1 MKSAKKGLCLM
12 LACLLLV
19 LCGCNSTPTSTTTAP
34 TTETAQPTIDP
45 ATPLSDGK
53 TLKMLAITS
62 SFGLNTTQLL
72 YDVAIAEGCTD
83 VVVGRLY
90 YSGCTLQ
97 RHVEYAKNNS
107 MEYQYTKIS
116 DGRYETKEGYSLK
129 FGLEDEDW
137 DIIYIQQGAANAG
150 IESTYGNY
158 LDELMVYIHQYK
170 TNPNARFVWNMTWA
184 YQGNSDQNVFVN
196 TYNSDQMAMY
206 DAIVT
211 TTQNQILPRTDIARI
226 IPSGTAIQNA
236 RTSAFGDT
244 LCKDTYHLNNYGA
257 VFTAYCVYSILT
269 GKEITEINLDI
280 EEASRWNG
288 INGADR
294 ITHPL
299 SDEQKA
305 IIIECV
311 NNAVKNPFEVTPSAY
326 PGN

>member
-1 MKSAKKGLCLM
+1 MRILKKTLCTL
-12 LACLLLV
+12 LAVCSLA
-19 LCGCNSTPTSTTTAP
+19 LCGCNSNPTSTTAP
-34 TTETAQPTIDP
+34 TEETAAPTVDRN
-45 ATPLSDGK
+45 TPLSDGK
-53 TLKMLAITS
+53 TLKLLAITS

-72 YDVAIAEGCTD
+72 YDVAKAEGCTD
-83 VVVGRLY
+83 VVIGRLY

-150 IESTYGNY
+150 IESSYGDY
-158 LDELMVYIHQYK
+158 LDQLMVYIHEWK

-184 YQGNSDQNVFVN
+184 YQSDSDQPVFVN
-196 TYNSDQMAMY
+196 TYNCNQMAMY
-206 DAIVT
+206 DAIVSAT
-211 TTQNQILPRTDIARI
+211 KNNILPRTDIERI

-257 VFTAYCVYSILT
+257 IFTAYCMYSVLT
-269 GKEITEINLDI
+269 GKEITEVNLDA
-280 EEASRWNG
+280 EAATKWNG
-288 INGADR
+288 INGAPS
-294 ITHPL
+294 ITQPL
-299 SDEQKA
+299 TDVQKA

-311 NNAVKNPFEVTPSAY
+311 NNAVKHPFEVTPSAY
-326 PGN
+326 PEY

>member
-1 MKSAKKGLCLM
+1 MQILKKTV
-12 LACLLLV
+12 CLLLACTTLA
-19 LCGCNSTPTSTTTAP
+19 LCGCNSNPTSTSEPTAEQ
-34 TTETAQPTIDP
+34 TQPTIDRN
-45 ATPLSDGK
+45 TPLSDGK
-53 TLKMLAITS
+53 TLKMLASTS

-72 YDVAIAEGCTD
+72 YDVAVSEGCTD

-97 RHVEYAKNNS
+97 RHVEYAKNGS

-129 FGLEDEDW
+129 FGLQDEDW

-150 IESTYGNY
+150 IESTYGDY
-158 LDELMVYIHQYK
+158 LDQLMVYIHEYK

-184 YQGNSDQNVFVN
+184 YQGDSDQNVFID
-196 TYNSDQMAMY
+196 TYNRDQMAMY

-211 TTQNQILPRTDIARI
+211 TTKNKILPRTDIDRI

-236 RTSAFGDT
+236 RTSSFGDH

-257 VFTAYCVYSILT
+257 IFTAYCTYAVLT
-269 GKEITEINLDI
+269 GKEITEIKLDAVT
-280 EEASRWNG
+280 ASKLNG
-288 INGADR
+288 INGAAP
-294 ITHPL
+294 IMTPL
-299 SDEQKA
+299 TEEQKA

-311 NNAVKNPFEVTPSAY
+311 NNAIKNPFEVTPSAY
-326 PGN
+326 TGK

>member
-1 MKSAKKGLCLM
+1 MRILKKSLCFL
-12 LACLLLV
+12 LAFCLLA
-19 LCGCNSTPTSTTTAP
+19 LCGCNSNPTSTTAP
-34 TTETAQPTIDP
+34 TEEASEPTIDRN
-45 ATPLSDGK
+45 TPLSDGK

-97 RHVEYAKNNS
+97 RHVEYAKNGS

-129 FGLEDEDW
+129 FGLQDEDW

-150 IESTYGNY
+150 IESSYGNY
-158 LDELMVYIHQYK
+158 LDELMVYVHEYK

-184 YQGNSDQNVFVN
+184 YQGDSDQNVFVN
-196 TYNSDQMAMY
+196 TYNCNQMAMY

-211 TTQNQILPRTDIARI
+211 TTKNKILPRTDMERI
-226 IPSGTAIQNA
+226 IPSGTIIQNA
-236 RTSAFGDT
+236 RTSAFGDH

-257 VFTAYCVYSILT
+257 VLTAYGVYSVLT
-269 GKEITEINLDI
+269 GKEITEINLDAVT
-280 EEASRWNG
+280 ASKLNG
-288 INGADR
+288 INGAEP
-294 ITHPL
+294 IAVPL
-299 SDEQKA
+299 TEEQKA

-311 NNAVKNPFEVTPSAY
+311 NNAIKNPFEVTPSAY